1 MQTEN
6 SNNWHNIAPS
16 DYLEDLYSNT
26 DEDAEGGFLMNFFHK
41 AYANAP
47 HGNMLEVGGGP
58 AIYQLISASAAV
70 KSITFSEYSEEYLN
84 EVRKWIN
91 SDKNAFNWDEYF
103 KIALKLEGKETTPE
117 NLAAIKRRLKDK
129 LTKLIKIDL
138 FSEKPLGKNNFGQF
152 DVISANFCPESISKT
167 ETEFIKAMINIFS
180 LLKKQ
185 GLLVMSL
192 ARNGH
197 YYQAKNLKYFGFPA
211 DENYIRQ
218 LLQKNRFSSIN
229 LTSIP
234 VNYEDEG
241 YDGIITLTAI
251 KSD

>member
-1 MQTEN
+1 MQVEN
-6 SNNWHNIAPS
+6 SNNWHNIAPR
-16 DYLEDLYSNT
+16 DYLEDLYSDT
-26 DEDAEGGFLMNFFHK
+26 DKDGEGGFLMNFFHK

-58 AIYQLISASAAV
+58 TIYQLISASAAV

-84 EVRKWIN
+84 EVRNWLN
-91 SDKNAFNWDEYF
+91 SDKDAFNWDEYF

-117 NLAAIKRRLKDK
+117 NLATIKKRLKDK
-129 LTKLIKIDL
+129 LTKLIRIDL
-138 FSEKPLGKNNFGQF
+138 FSKKPLGENNSEQF
-152 DVISANFCPESISKT
+152 DIISTNFCPEAISAT
-167 ETEFIKAMINIFS
+167 EPEFIKAMSNMFS
-180 LLKKQ
+180 LLKKS

-197 YYQAKNLKYFGFPA
+197 YYASRKFRGFPA

-218 LLQKNRFSSIN
+218 FLQKNGFANIN
-229 LTSIP
+229 LNSVS